1 MYCSSGL
8 FSLFCIAVLYEYK
21 EGGYMRINGSQYLLS
36 WWSFGNLPAVGF
48 CAAIAFCAGR
58 QCTFHS

>member
-21 EGGYMRINGSQYLLS
+21 EGGYMRIKRKVSISCLGGRLGICLLLALCR
-36 WWSFGNLPAVGF
+36 N
-48 CAAIAFCAGR
+48 CFCAGR